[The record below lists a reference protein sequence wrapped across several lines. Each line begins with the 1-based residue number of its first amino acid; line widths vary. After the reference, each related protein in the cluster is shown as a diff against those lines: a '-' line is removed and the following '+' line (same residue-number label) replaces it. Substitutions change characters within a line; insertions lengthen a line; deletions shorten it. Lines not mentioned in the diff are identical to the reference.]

1 MFNLIMQAAPAGGA
15 GSALG
20 GFLPI
25 VLIGVI
31 FYFLLIRPQNQRM
44 KAHRQMLS
52 EVTRGDTIVTNGGLI
67 GKVKKV
73 TDDEL
78 MVNFNGT
85 DMKVARSMIADVR
98 NKTTPANDTGKKK
111 K

>member
-1 MFNLIMQAAPAGGA
+1 MFNMIMQAAPGGA
-15 GSALG
+15 FGAASS
-20 GFLPI
+20 FLPL

-52 EVTRGDTIVTNGGLI
+52 EVTRNDVIVTNGGLI

-78 MVNFNGT
+78 MVDFNGNE
-85 DMKVARSMIADVR
+85 MKVARSMIADVR
-98 NKTTPANDTGKKK
+98 NKTAPANDTGKKK

>member
-1 MFNLIMQAAPAGGA
+1 MFNLIMQTPAPAGGA
-15 GSALG
+15 MIQ
-20 GFLPI
+20 FLPL
-25 VLIGVI
+25 VLIGII

-52 EVTRGDTIVTNGGLI
+52 EVVRGDTIVTNGGLV

-73 TDDEL
+73 SDDEL
-78 MVNFNGT
+78 TVDFGGQSIQVVRT
-85 DMKVARSMIADVR
+85 MIADVR
-98 NKTTPANDTGKKK
+98 NKTAPANDTGKKK

>member
-1 MFNLIMQAAPAGGA
+1 MFNLIMQAAPGGA
-15 GSALG
+15 SFAQS
-20 GFLPI
+20 FLPI
-25 VLIGVI
+25 LLIGVI

-52 EVTRGDTIVTNGGLI
+52 EVSRGDTIVTNGGLI

-73 TDDEL
+73 NDDEL
-78 MVNFNGT
+78 TVDFNGNE
-85 DMKVARSMIADVR
+85 MKVIRSMIADVR

>member
-15 GSALG
+15 GSAIG
-20 GFLPI
+20 SFLPI
-25 VLIGVI
+25 ILIGVI
-31 FYFLLIRPQNQRM
+31 FYFLLIRPQNKRL

-52 EVTRGDTIVTNGGLI
+52 EISRGDTIVTNGGLI

-73 TDDEL
+73 MDDEL
-78 MVNFNGT
+78 TVDFNGSEI
-85 DMKVARSMIADVR
+85 KVIRTMIADVR
-98 NKTTPANDTGKKK
+98 NKTAPANDTGKKK